1 MIMERN
7 KKINRLLEYLN
18 KQEISVSLF
27 KFLMDTFGKE
37 EGFRQEYRLII
48 DELESHNIIE
58 RTSQDKHLIT
68 NKGKNII
75 ENSDYDEYLKILKEE
90 FETIEKQRNIE
101 ITLAESNLEAN
112 RRNNIL
118 SKKNTAYTI
127 INIIVGVLNIILL
140 VLQALRFER

>member
-1 MIMERN
+1 MERN